1 MKTESDKERR
11 RNKHRN
17 ERRVM
22 FATLSLDPKAMVR
35 CSTCGGMVKAP
46 CLKCQIDSLKG
57 MK

>member
-22 FATLSLDPKAMVR
+22 FATLSLDPKAMVK
-35 CSTCGGMVKAP
+35 MP
-46 CLKCQIDSLKG
+46 CLKCHVDEMKG
-57 MK
+57 KK